1 MIQKLLHSESVV
13 LIGLQAL
20 CQEKGTLDSDLLFE
34 HHCVVSFVD
43 FVDEV
48 SHLVGVEGGATHK
61 HLVGHDAYG
70 PHVDLV
76 AVLVFLQK
84 LGR

>member
-1 MIQKLLHSESVV
+1 
-13 LIGLQAL
+13 
-20 CQEKGTLDSDLLFE
+20 
-34 HHCVVSFVD
+34 
-43 FVDEV
+43 
-48 SHLVGVEGGATHK
+48 VEGGATHE